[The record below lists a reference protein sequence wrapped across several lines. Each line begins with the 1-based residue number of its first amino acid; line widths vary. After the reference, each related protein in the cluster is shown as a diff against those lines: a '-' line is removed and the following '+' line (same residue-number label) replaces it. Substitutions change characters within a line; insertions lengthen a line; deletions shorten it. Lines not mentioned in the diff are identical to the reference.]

1 MNRLAPY
8 LIVFSSLAVVTGIVG
23 ILIPIKL
30 QYKEFF
36 LPGILLLTIIFNS
49 RSIIISKYESFIFLS
64 TLGILSGGVFSF
76 YFQNNYF
83 SLLSLCSFFSVS
95 IWLVVWAKNSKHHY
109 KSFKIYLL
117 IVKYTLASSLFVLL
131 LDLSNLINIDGFGLP
146 PNFDMGFLNKYLIDG
161 NNDVYGIVFNHI
173 VVMKNYI
180 KPIFFLQNIGT
191 YSGISYEPH
200 LFGFFVSP
208 AFFVFLKTKQNLW
221 ALITLFLLFTAFS
234 VTNLVVLLISISLVM
249 NKRFLL
255 ILALL
260 IVIVISQFL
269 SDIILYSSIGIW
281 VLSKAESRSQADISN
296 VFDKILDWSSIIGDG
311 IFFTAEGNNGLGFIN
326 GVLLLFFALLIV
338 FLIVKQ
344 YNKDKFSAAII
355 LYILLHSLKFPLN
368 VFQYPYILFI
378 IFSITSN
385 HGYFRHDI
393 RK

>member
-36 LPGILLLTIIFNS
+36 LPGILLLTLIFNS

-64 TLGILSGGVFSF
+64 ILGILSGGIFSF

-95 IWLVVWAKNSKHHY
+95 IWLIVWAKNSKYHY

-117 IVKYTLASSLFVLL
+117 IVKYTLASTLFVLL
-131 LDLSNLINIDGFGLP
+131 LDLFNLINIDGFGLP
-146 PNFDMGFLNKYLIDG
+146 PYFDMGFLNKYLIDG

-191 YSGISYEPH
+191 YCGISYEPH

-234 VTNLVVLLISISLVM
+234 VTNLVVLLISISLVI